1 METSQECKCFGR
13 NFTAKLVKLSH

>member
-1 METSQECKCFGR
+1 MEASQECKCFGR